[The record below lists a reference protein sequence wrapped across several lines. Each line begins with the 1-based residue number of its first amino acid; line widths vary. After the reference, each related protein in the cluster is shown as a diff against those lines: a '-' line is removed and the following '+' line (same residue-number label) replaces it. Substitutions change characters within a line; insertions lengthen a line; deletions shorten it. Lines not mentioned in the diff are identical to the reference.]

1 VKRTVRNST
10 VLAIFGL
17 ALLAA
22 SSGCSDEPTEGF
34 NGFGNNGNSAAGT
47 GTSSGGSSAGTFAST
62 AGTSPSTSGSS
73 NVGVAG
79 TSFSTSGASSTAGS
93 PGTAGAGAGGAGTAG
108 AGGAGTAGSAGAGTA
123 GTGGTAGGCT
133 PPTGVHTGTAFT
145 RTCFSITASHCANT
159 AENKDPPA
167 NALDGDTM
175 TRWSTGGAM
184 DTARKYTFTVDLGA
198 PVMVSGIMAA
208 TKAGSGDA
216 PPEVE
221 VGVSMSAAGP
231 FTPVACG
238 AVATDID
245 FGFAATN
252 AQFVRLTQVGTKTPN
267 WWSITELN
275 VYGTGTTCG
284 GGGTGTHVCTVN
296 VQ

>member
-1 VKRTVRNST
+1 
-10 VLAIFGL
+10 VLGTFGL
-17 ALLAA
+17 AILA
-22 SSGCSDEPTEGF
+22 SSGCSDEPTGGF
-34 NGFGNNGNSAAGT
+34 AGFGNNGNSSAGT
-47 GTSSGGSSAGTFAST
+47 SPSSGGSSAGTFS
-62 AGTSPSTSGSS
+62 STSGSPGVSGS
-73 NVGVAG
+73 NVGVSG
-79 TSFSTSGASSTAGS
+79 TSFSVSGASSTAGS
-93 PGTAGAGAGGAGTAG
+93 PGTAGGGAGGAGTAG

-123 GTGGTAGGCT
+123 GTGGSPGSCPA
-133 PPTGVHTGTAFT
+133 PTGVHTGTAFT
-145 RTCFSITASHCANT
+145 RTCFAITASHCANT
-159 AENKDPPA
+159 AENKDPPV
-167 NALDGDTM
+167 NTLDGDAM

-198 PVMVSGIMAA
+198 PVMVSGVLAP

-221 VGVSMSAAGP
+221 VAVAMSAAGP

-238 AVATDID
+238 TVATDID
-245 FGFAATN
+245 IGFAATN
-252 AQFVRLTQVGTKTPN
+252 AQFVRLTQVGVKTPN

-275 VYGTGTTCG
+275 VYGTGTTCA